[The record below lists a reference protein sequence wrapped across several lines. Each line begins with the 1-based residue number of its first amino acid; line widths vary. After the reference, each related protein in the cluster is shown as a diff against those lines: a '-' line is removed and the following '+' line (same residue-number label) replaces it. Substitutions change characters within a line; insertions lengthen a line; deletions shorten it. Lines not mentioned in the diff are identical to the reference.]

1 MCTDLAEI
9 HHMHTASGHNLYYCT
24 FKFEI
29 CFTPKL
35 RERSLQIATLG
46 TETPSNDYSEYAL
59 LDMMTLFEGTIQPYT
74 TIEDEL

>member
-1 MCTDLAEI
+1 MTYCT
-9 HHMHTASGHNLYYCT
+9 TASGHNLYYMYCT
-24 FKFEI
+24 LKFEI
-29 CFTPKL
+29 RFTPKL